1 MTPEE
6 ISELLAHNIPDDV
19 TADAMAEV
27 REIVNDAA
35 LSVAMML
42 PLSRERSLFVTHIQQ
57 AQMWAICCLALH
69 GGPEP
74 RERDEDCDCP

>member
-6 ISELLAHNIPDDV
+6 ISELLAHHIPDDV

-27 REIVNDAA
+27 REIMTEAA
-35 LSVAMML
+35 LSVAEKL

-57 AQMWAICCLALH
+57 AQMWAICSLALH
-69 GGPEP
+69 GEP
-74 RERDEDCDCP
+74 RVRDEDCDCP